1 MMPAFITDSLWNR
14 KAKSKDKISYQQI
27 INQINELHDQVEYL
41 LSVKY
46 QA

>member
-1 MMPAFITDSLWNR
+1 MMPACITDKLWNR
-14 KAKSKDKISYQQI
+14 KAKSNDKVSYQQI

-41 LSVKY
+41 LSIKY